1 MWIGCNTFG
10 ENADIRLAGFL
21 GAGKIIMSKQ
31 RFSNDI
37 NIRNRQAG
45 YEYEL
50 LDKYVAGMVLTGTE
64 IKSIREGK
72 VNLEDGFCYL
82 NNEEL
87 FVKGVH
93 ITPYAQGTHYNH
105 DATRERKLLLKRSE
119 LKKIETKIEE
129 KGLTLI
135 PTRLFMNERGLAKL
149 EIAIAKGKKLHD
161 KRDSIKEREA
171 KRELNRMKI

>member
-1 MWIGCNTFG
+1 
-10 ENADIRLAGFL
+10 
-21 GAGKIIMSKQ
+21 MSKP

-50 LDKYVAGMVLTGTE
+50 LDKYVAGLVLTGTE

-72 VNLEDGFCYL
+72 VNLQDGYCYFKSG
-82 NNEEL
+82 EL
-87 FVKGVH
+87 FVKGVN

-119 LKKIETKIEE
+119 LRKLESKSEE
-129 KGLTLI
+129 KGLTLV
-135 PTRLFMNERGLAKL
+135 PTRLFLNERGLAKL
-149 EIAIAKGKKLHD
+149 EIALGRGKKMHD

-171 KRELNRMKI
+171 KRELDRMKI